1 MHERNLAA
9 FLTWA
14 AGLPA
19 GRTGEVASAPRISAP
34 ALSATARG
42 LLRQRR
48 IEAPSP
54 AALGIATEEALSLAR
69 GGATTDGTAREG
81 LTWHTCRV
89 GVGDNKTIKLLWA
102 RDGEGDAV
110 WGKAERLEAAGTVS
124 ISLTTTT
131 LADGGEKLGF
141 EAPDHGWEGVPT
153 LRSTWTRL
161 IAANGNVLG
170 AGVFSLVSP
179 EGAVRTLPVAFGGT
193 TARWTATLRDPG
205 ARDPVAV
212 SITQRADG
220 EP

>member
-1 MHERNLAA
+1 VNL
-9 FLTWA
+9 
-14 AGLPA
+14 
-19 GRTGEVASAPRISAP
+19 
-34 ALSATARG
+34 
-42 LLRQRR
+42 
-48 IEAPSP
+48 
-54 AALGIATEEALSLAR
+54 
-69 GGATTDGTAREG
+69 D
-81 LTWHTCRV
+81 
-89 GVGDNKTIKLLWA
+89 DNRAVKLLWA

-124 ISLTTTT
+124 VSLTTTT

-205 ARDPVAV
+205 AREPVAV
-212 SITQRADG
+212 SITPRADG
-220 EP
+220 ER